1 MNDINLDGLSQINK
15 KSTMEPIADS
25 DIPQWKK
32 DLIARLRSQNRTAT
46 VAGSGSDQ
54 QLSVSPQHS
63 SSDRAGQQ
71 PSSTCKSESVT
82 SGVSCPLASEQCNV
96 ISTTCS
102 LPKQHKMVQER
113 VWVDGKHDPF
123 AEAMNDNYGNNG
135 YHKDSDEDSD
145 SSEDLHYGP
154 GIVNKLKN
162 KYLSLALRESNV
174 RPSILHMR
182 KATSL
187 ENLLDD
193 NVPNGTGR
201 GRQFRSR
208 LNGNDTDKNVPN
220 RYRNAAR
227 GEMKRAR
234 SVEAISRFDHHVPL
248 ITEVRPNRQS
258 LHEEMLIAAEK
269 EGNDHLHRKMMLDNQ
284 LEANIENKFNSNNVG
299 TRVNRPKRIQP
310 IMNEKEKPP
319 ADVVK
324 QAKMIFERRPEQRT
338 KAPPQTGDVA
348 AKVDSFNNIIV
359 KNKVEAK
366 TVSKK
371 PPIKHAKPVLN
382 DKTKSNTRPMA
393 KPVVVS
399 EEVLKS
405 PNQLNSPPRSLEL
418 NKVPKKDFKDE
429 LPLPSPIP
437 DVSRID
443 FHNKGENER
452 GKNGSSL
459 SETPDLIL
467 TSSPLPAV
475 TSPTYN
481 KKNLT
486 ENFLREEILSS
497 SPLLPRSPLLSPTNR
512 PTSPLLSPSR
522 LRPVSPLLSPRKSPS
537 PTNLKPTVLNYDA
550 DDSDGPSK
558 KLSPTPHGTAVF
570 NFTHQTVNQ
579 SHLPVNKNVSN
590 TKTPAT
596 QPLKIEIN
604 GHNEAK
610 TTTSS
615 STRLLQA
622 QPPRSPPKFSP
633 PPPPKIEE
641 AVEKPAM
648 SLTVTEIEKNLI
660 NTVKT
665 LQQPNKGSVLCVS
678 ASVEVVNRS
687 IVATKKGRPREPAS
701 NTAVFNFTNRKDV
714 PDYISNDRSR
724 SPGRP
729 ELPKPGEGG
738 IILIP
743 GATIGDSFTDE
754 DEEILRSLEGPPSPC
769 DVIFVND
776 NILIDGKSSL
786 SQKTKRTKLRIS
798 FIEAGPEIYEY
809 PSETSL
815 LVDDSPHSPAQAQVG
830 HTVPIL
836 GGSSLANY
844 TPKGREDFLPGVTR
858 SVQPSIP
865 AKPDITEV
873 DAGSELIIEEIDKP
887 FSSGTNA
894 DILF

>member
-1 MNDINLDGLSQINK
+1 MNDINSDWLSSIK
-15 KSTMEPIADS
+15 KRSSMEPSADS

-46 VAGSGSDQ
+46 AAGSGSDQ
-54 QLSVSPQHS
+54 QQQLSVSPQLS
-63 SSDRAGQQ
+63 SADRAGHQ
-71 PSSTCKSESVT
+71 PSSACKSESVT
-82 SGVSCPLASEQCNV
+82 SGVSCPHASAQCNV

-102 LPKQHKMVQER
+102 QPRQHKMVQER

-123 AEAMNDNYGNNG
+123 AEAVNDNYANNG
-135 YHKDSDEDSD
+135 YHKDSDDEDSD

-162 KYLSLALRESNV
+162 KYLSLALRESNT

-193 NVPNGTGR
+193 NVPNGNIGN
-201 GRQFRSR
+201 RQFRSR

-220 RYRNAAR
+220 RYRHAAR
-227 GEMKRAR
+227 GEMKRAH
-234 SVEAISRFDHHVPL
+234 SVEAISRFDHHLPL
-248 ITEVRPNRQS
+248 ISEVRPNRQS

-269 EGNDHLHRKMMLDNQ
+269 EGNDHLHRKMLLDNQ
-284 LEANIENKFNSNNVG
+284 LEANAENKFNSNNVG
-299 TRVNRPKRIQP
+299 ARINRPKRIQP

-324 QAKMIFERRPEQRT
+324 QTKMIFERRPEQRT

-359 KNKVEAK
+359 KNKVDAK
-366 TVSKK
+366 TVTKK

-382 DKTKSNTRPMA
+382 DKPKSNTRSVA

-405 PNQLNSPPRSLEL
+405 PPPPRSLEL
-418 NKVPKKDFKDE
+418 NKVPRKDFRDD

-467 TSSPLPAV
+467 TSSPLSAV
-475 TSPTYN
+475 SSPTYN

-497 SPLLPRSPLLSPTNR
+497 SPLLPRSPLRSPTNR
-512 PTSPLLSPSR
+512 SVSPLLSPAR
-522 LRPVSPLLSPRKSPS
+522 LRPVSPLSSPRKTPS
-537 PTNLKPTVLNYDA
+537 PTNVKPVSLDYDEE
-550 DDSDGPSK
+550 DSVGAGK
-558 KLSPTPHGTAVF
+558 KTSPTPSRDTKVF
-570 NFTHQTVNQ
+570 NFTNQKVNQ
-579 SHLPVNKNVSN
+579 SHLPLNKNVSN
-590 TKTPAT
+590 TKTPT
-596 QPLKIEIN
+596 SQPLKIEIN
-604 GHNEAK
+604 GHNEGKPA
-610 TTTSS
+610 TASP
-615 STRLLQA
+615 RLLQT
-622 QPPRSPPKFSP
+622 QPSRSPPKFSP
-633 PPPPKIEE
+633 PPPPPKIEE
-641 AVEKPAM
+641 AVVVVEKPTK

-665 LQQPNKGSVLCVS
+665 LQQPNKGSGVVSVS

-687 IVATKKGRPREPAS
+687 IVTTKKGRPREPAS
-701 NTAVFNFTNRKDV
+701 NTAVFNFTGRKDV

-729 ELPKPGEGG
+729 ELPKVNMHFLLLSHGG
-738 IILIP
+738 
-743 GATIGDSFTDE
+743 
-754 DEEILRSLEGPPSPC
+754 R
-769 DVIFVND
+769 
-776 NILIDGKSSL
+776 
-786 SQKTKRTKLRIS
+786 
-798 FIEAGPEIYEY
+798 
-809 PSETSL
+809 
-815 LVDDSPHSPAQAQVG
+815 
-830 HTVPIL
+830 
-836 GGSSLANY
+836 
-844 TPKGREDFLPGVTR
+844 GVT
-858 SVQPSIP
+858 
-865 AKPDITEV
+865 AKPPRRNRHNF
-873 DAGSELIIEEIDKP
+873 L
-887 FSSGTNA
+887 SSVKA
-894 DILF
+894 YL